1 MAAKKKNDPT
11 WAGLVLQRQCSWYG
25 KHRDELMQSQQS
37 NDCRLVRC
45 FNWLSAAG
53 RNKGSVRL
61 LLLWSAFSSLY
72 GTRKHYV
79 NQVAGLRPAPEVQV
93 FKEFVGEILRYEDPD
108 EIPQQPSCPRSPA
121 GSWLGLMAKN
131 SRKDILTLMD
141 CKLADQGYFKDLF
154 GLDKS
159 SRKSSY
165 RKKVAARGNGEPV
178 RSYDEQHDINFKRF
192 AQKLAH
198 NSVSLNQINAVLKRI
213 YFLRGHVA
221 HGAVGP
227 YSGLHKEF
235 IAASNVISSLTAII
249 VQVILENPRRDWG
262 DSPVEFEQATDENQ
276 LQTSGIIL

>member
-1 MAAKKKNDPT
+1 MAAKKDDLT

-25 KHRDELMQSQQS
+25 KHRDELMKSQQS

-45 FNWLSAAG
+45 FNWLSSAG
-53 RNKGSVRL
+53 RNKGSDRL

-79 NQVAGLRPAPEVQV
+79 NQVAGLRPAPEVKV
-93 FKEFVGEILRYEDPD
+93 FQEFVGEILRYEAPD
-108 EIPQQPSCPRSPA
+108 EVPQQPSCPRAPE
-121 GSWLGLMAKN
+121 GSWLGLMAEN
-131 SRKDILTLMD
+131 CRKDILALMD

-154 GLDKS
+154 GLDKF

-165 RKKVAARGNGEPV
+165 RNKVAARGNGDPV
-178 RSYDEQHDINFKRF
+178 RSYDEQHDIRFKRF
-192 AQKLAH
+192 AQTLAH
-198 NSVSLNQINAVLKRI
+198 DTISHNQINAVLGRI